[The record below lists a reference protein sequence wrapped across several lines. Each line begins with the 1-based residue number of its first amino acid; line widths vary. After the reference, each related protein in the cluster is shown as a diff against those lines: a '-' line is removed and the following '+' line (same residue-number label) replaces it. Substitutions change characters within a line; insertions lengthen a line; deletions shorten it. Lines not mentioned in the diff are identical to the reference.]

1 MAARRLPVVER
12 GGGEREPEPVRSLLT
27 LHRLP
32 DGYRLLY
39 SGVLLFFVAGYGAG
53 LAQQAL
59 QAGLTPGAVADWWL
73 GNAGDPDATRLLFE
87 KDPHLVL
94 DAVWRRTLSDVVP
107 VVVILALLFR
117 SSLPEAAFRGLAAV
131 LVGTALLD
139 VASPALVRWGGRA
152 WGGPAL
158 VAQVGLAASATL
170 AAAVCWTDMW
180 LRAKAGPRFWREME
194 PGEAGRRA

>member
-12 GGGEREPEPVRSLLT
+12 AGGGGEPEPVRSLLT

-39 SGVLLFFVAGYGAG
+39 SGVLLLFVVGYGTG

-59 QAGLTPGAVADWWL
+59 QAGLTPGGTADWWL

-94 DAVWRRTLSDVVP
+94 DAVWRRTLSNVIP

-117 SSLPEAAFRGLAAV
+117 SSLSRAAFRTLAAV
-131 LVGTALLD
+131 LVTTALLE

-152 WGGPAL
+152 WGAPAL
-158 VAQVGLAASATL
+158 AAQVGLAGSALL

-180 LRAKAGPRFWREME
+180 FRPKAGPRFWREME
-194 PGEAGRRA
+194 PGT